1 MADEGAT
8 FYYVSKQNFNFDKS
22 YNHLKKIGFFLKDP
36 NTHLITVQRCHGEY
50 IGKEFEHVQNII
62 YKDKSS
68 GVNLY
73 LDSGERTF
81 WSFYETSSYFA
92 ENFIFNYIGDLEIE
106 EKSCEMFTN
115 LAIKKI
121 TELGTQ
127 FLGFTLDMYGETEDY
142 DFEKVFSN
150 ANTDILNDSYI
161 SDLTILSKDKM
172 NQFILGEK
180 IKVIEV
186 NRDFNCTA
194 KKEKFANYLESL
206 L

>member
-1 MADEGAT
+1 
-8 FYYVSKQNFNFDKS
+8 
-22 YNHLKKIGFFLKDP
+22 
-36 NTHLITVQRCHGEY
+36 
-50 IGKEFEHVQNII
+50 
-62 YKDKSS
+62 
-68 GVNLY
+68 
-73 LDSGERTF
+73 
-81 WSFYETSSYFA
+81 
-92 ENFIFNYIGDLEIE
+92 
-106 EKSCEMFTN
+106 MFTN